1 MATAERLI
9 CASSDLA
16 EGGAGIRFQVEEWGR
31 PAPAFV
37 VRYRGKPRAYV
48 NRCGHVPVE
57 LDWQPGEFFD
67 SSGLYLICAV
77 HGALFA
83 PETGH
88 CLSGRCAG
96 RGLVPLV
103 VEERAEGI
111 FLMESKKTE

>member
-1 MATAERLI
+1 MAAGERLI
-9 CASSDLA
+9 CASADLL
-16 EGGAGIRFQVEEWGR
+16 EGGAGVRFQVERHGG

-37 VRYRGKPRAYV
+37 VRYRGRPRAYL
-48 NRCGHVPVE
+48 NRCAHVPVE
-57 LDWQPGEFFD
+57 LDWQPGAFFD

-96 RGLVPLV
+96 RGLEPLAV
-103 VEERAEGI
+103 DERSGGV
-111 FLMESKKTE
+111 FLLES

>member
-1 MATAERLI
+1 MAAGERLI
-9 CASSDLA
+9 CASADL
-16 EGGAGIRFQVEEWGR
+16 EDGGRGIRFELERWG
-31 PAPAFV
+31 ASVPAFL

-96 RGLVPLV
+96 RGLEPLQ
-103 VEERAEGI
+103 VEERLDGI
-111 FLMESKKTE
+111 FLLES